1 MATIG
6 TTPATF
12 TVVPPLVHHRFT
24 VGDYHRMGE
33 AGILTERDRVELIRG
48 EIVMMSPIGSK
59 HAGCVNA
66 LMEMLVVRLV
76 GAASVQ
82 VQNPIGLDKFSEPQP
97 DLSVLKYRPDSYR
110 SASPVTA
117 DVLLVIEVADSTLES
132 DRGVKLPL
140 YAEAGIPEY
149 WLVDLQN
156 ERVEV
161 YRTPAGGSYAEK
173 QVLARGERIVCGT
186 FPQLALDVAAILG

>member
-1 MATIG
+1 MATTG

-12 TVVPPLVHHRFT
+12 TIVPPLVHHRFT

-33 AGILTERDRVELIRG
+33 AGILTEDDRVELIRG

-66 LMEMLVVRLV
+66 LTRLLAV
-76 GAASVQ
+76 ALNGVACVQ
-82 VQNPIGLDKFSEPQP
+82 VQNPIGLDNFSEPQP
-97 DLSVLKYRPDSYR
+97 DLSVLKYRADDYR

-117 DVLLVIEVADSTLES
+117 NVLLVIEVADSTLGS

-149 WLVDLQN
+149 WLVDLQG

-161 YRTPAGGSYAEK
+161 YRAPASGAYAEK
-173 QVLARGERIVCGT
+173 QVLARGEQVICGT
-186 FPQLALDVAAILG
+186 LPQLTLDVATILG